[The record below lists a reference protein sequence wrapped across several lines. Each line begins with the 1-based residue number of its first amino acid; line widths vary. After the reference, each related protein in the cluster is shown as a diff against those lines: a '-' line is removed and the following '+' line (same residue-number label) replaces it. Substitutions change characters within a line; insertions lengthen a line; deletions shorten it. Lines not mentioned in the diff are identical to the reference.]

1 MPSSI
6 RFALRALFK
15 SPSFTATALTTL
27 ALSLGANLTIFA
39 VVDAVL
45 LRPLPFPDADR
56 LVTIFNTY
64 PQAGVE
70 RDGAS
75 LTNYYERRG
84 QLAAFSSLAEIRFE
98 SAIVGEPGSTDR
110 VDAARV
116 TPEFFSTLGVAPL
129 LGRTFHEN
137 ETSYGTDA
145 VVILADAYWRQ
156 HFHADPAILSRSLRV
171 NGASHKIVGVLPPDF
186 RYLSSSARLFIPLSS
201 DPASR
206 GPAGRHSGNAITMI
220 GQLAPGVSLLEAQS
234 QIDAHNAALAASYPQ
249 AKMIAEAGFRSI
261 VTSLHADHVASIR
274 NILLLLQGGVFLLL
288 LLGGVN
294 LVNLLLIRASNRVRD
309 FAIRQSM
316 GATVW
321 HVLREVMTETLLL
334 AIVGG
339 IGGLLLA
346 AFGIDLVR
354 LLGADRL
361 PLGAQIAFDARLG
374 AVALAGSVALGIMI
388 ALPIAGFNLRTH
400 PADMLRS
407 CPRTTTGHRSTR
419 RLQHV
424 FVVTQL
430 ALAFILL
437 TGACLL
443 RLSLERAQAV
453 SPGFRADHVL
463 AGRLSLPWQNYHGD
477 ALAPFAEQL
486 VAEIARH
493 PGISAAG
500 LATTLPLNAQSGLS
514 AVTVKGH
521 AVAPGQS
528 VRGHYSYGV
537 TGDYFAALGIP
548 LRRGRFLD
556 AADSRRAER
565 SCVVDEAFARRYW
578 PDADALGQRIFIGSH
593 ERSDAE
599 AFTVV
604 GVVGT
609 VKQSQ
614 LTEADALGTAY
625 FPLGHRPDLD
635 LFVVARAT
643 LPPATLGRTL
653 QASVRRLD
661 PELVLSDL
669 QAMDERI
676 GNTLVTRRASALLT
690 AIFAGI
696 ALLLAAI
703 GTYGVLSFAVTQRHR
718 EIGIR
723 VALGAQ
729 KNQVISLILS
739 QGMKLVLLGLVAGL
753 GLAAALSRFIRS
765 LLYQVEP
772 LDPLVFAAVP
782 VLFVLVALV
791 ACLVPSLRASRVD
804 PLVALRT
811 D

>member
-1 MPSSI
+1 MPSSL

-27 ALSLGANLTIFA
+27 ALCLGANLTIFA

-45 LRPLPFPDADR
+45 LRPLPFPDPDR

-84 QLAAFSSLAEIRFE
+84 QLAAFSDLAEIRFE

-116 TPEFFSTLGVAPL
+116 TPEFFRTLGVAPL
-129 LGRTFHEN
+129 LGRTFHEI
-137 ETSYGTDA
+137 ETTYGSDA
-145 VVILADAYWRQ
+145 VVILTDAYWRR
-156 HFHADPAILSRSLRV
+156 HFHADPAILSRPLRI
-171 NGASHKIVGVLPPDF
+171 NGASHRIVGVLPPDF
-186 RYLSSSARLFIPLSS
+186 RFLSSTARLFIPLSS

-220 GQLAPGVSLLEAQS
+220 GRLAPGVSLPEAQS

-261 VTSLHADHVASIR
+261 VTSLHADHVAGIR

-294 LVNLLLIRASNRVRD
+294 LVNLLLIRASNRLRD
-309 FAIRQSM
+309 FAIRQSL
-316 GATVW
+316 GATAG
-321 HVLREVMTETLLL
+321 HVLREVMAETLLL
-334 AIVGG
+334 ATVGG

-361 PLGAQIAFDARLG
+361 PLGAQIAFAARLG
-374 AVALAGSVALGIMI
+374 AVALAGSVALGIII
-388 ALPIAGFNLRTH
+388 ALPIAWFNLRAH
-400 PADMLRS
+400 PADTLRS
-407 CPRTTTGHRSTR
+407 CSRATTGHRSTR
-419 RLQHV
+419 RLQHA

-437 TGACLL
+437 AGACLL

-453 SPGFRADHVL
+453 SPGFRAGHVL
-463 AGRLSLPWQNYHGD
+463 AGRLSLPWQSYHGD
-477 ALAPFAEQL
+477 ALVPFAERL

-493 PGISAAG
+493 PGVSAAG

-556 AADSRRAER
+556 AADSRRAAL

-578 PDADALGQRIFIGSH
+578 PDADALGQRIFIGSR

-609 VKQSQ
+609 VKQTQ
-614 LTEADALGTAY
+614 LTEADAPGTAY

-635 LFVVARAT
+635 LFVVVRAT
-643 LPPATLGRTL
+643 LPPAAVGSTL

-669 QAMDERI
+669 QSMDERI
-676 GNTLVTRRASALLT
+676 GDTLVTRRSPALLT

-696 ALLLAAI
+696 ALLLAVI
-703 GTYGVLSFAVTQRHR
+703 GTYGVLSFAVAQRHR

-723 VALGAQ
+723 LALGAPGQ
-729 KNQVISLILS
+729 RVLT
-739 QGMKLVLLGLVAGL
+739 LVLRDGLRVALAGLAVGLLAALASGRLVASFLFGVSPYDPIVYVAVAGL
-753 GLAAALSRFIRS
+753 LFTAAII
-765 LLYQVEP
+765 
-772 LDPLVFAAVP
+772 
-782 VLFVLVALV
+782 
-791 ACLVPSLRASRVD
+791 ACLLPARRATKVDPMMVLRAE
-804 PLVALRT
+804 
-811 D
+811 

>member
-1 MPSSI
+1 MFSSL

-27 ALSLGANLTIFA
+27 ALCLGANLTIFA

-45 LRPLPFPDADR
+45 LRPLPFPDPDR

-84 QLAAFSSLAEIRFE
+84 QLAAFSDLAEIRFE

-116 TPEFFSTLGVAPL
+116 TPEFFRTLGVAPL
-129 LGRTFHEN
+129 LGRTFHEI
-137 ETSYGTDA
+137 ETTYGSDA
-145 VVILADAYWRQ
+145 VVILTDAYWRR
-156 HFHADPAILSRSLRV
+156 HFHADPAILSRPLRI
-171 NGASHKIVGVLPPDF
+171 NGASHRIVGVLPPDF
-186 RYLSSSARLFIPLSS
+186 RFLSSTARLFIPLSS

-220 GQLAPGVSLLEAQS
+220 GRLAPGVSLPEAQS

-261 VTSLHADHVASIR
+261 VTSLHADHVAGIR

-294 LVNLLLIRASNRVRD
+294 LVNLLLIRASNRLRD
-309 FAIRQSM
+309 FAIRQSL
-316 GATVW
+316 GATAG
-321 HVLREVMTETLLL
+321 HVLREVMAETLLL
-334 AIVGG
+334 ATVGG

-361 PLGAQIAFDARLG
+361 PLGAQIAFAARLG
-374 AVALAGSVALGIMI
+374 AVALAGSVALGIII
-388 ALPIAGFNLRTH
+388 ALPIAWFNLRAH
-400 PADMLRS
+400 PADTLRS
-407 CPRTTTGHRSTR
+407 CSRATTGHRSTR
-419 RLQHV
+419 RLQHA

-437 TGACLL
+437 AGACLL
-443 RLSLERAQAV
+443 RLSLQRAQAV
-453 SPGFRADHVL
+453 SPGFGADHVL
-463 AGRLSLPWQNYHGD
+463 AGRLSLPWQGYHGD
-477 ALAPFAEQL
+477 ALVPFAERL
-486 VAEIARH
+486 VAEIAHH
-493 PGISAAG
+493 PGVSAAG

-528 VRGHYSYGV
+528 VRGHYSYGR
-537 TGDYFAALGIP
+537 AAL
-548 LRRGRFLD
+548 
-556 AADSRRAER
+556 

-578 PDADALGQRIFIGSH
+578 PDADALGQRIFIGSR

-609 VKQSQ
+609 VKQTQ
-614 LTEADALGTAY
+614 LTEADAPGTAY

-635 LFVVARAT
+635 LFVVVRAT
-643 LPPATLGRTL
+643 LPPAAVGSTL

-669 QAMDERI
+669 QSMDERI
-676 GNTLVTRRASALLT
+676 GDTLVTRRSPALLT

-696 ALLLAAI
+696 ALLLAVI
-703 GTYGVLSFAVTQRHR
+703 GTYGVLSFAVAQRHR

-723 VALGAQ
+723 LALGAPGQ
-729 KNQVISLILS
+729 RVLT
-739 QGMKLVLLGLVAGL
+739 LVLRDGLRVALAGLAVGLLAALASGRLVASFLFGVSPYDPIVYVAVAGL
-753 GLAAALSRFIRS
+753 LFAAAIT
-765 LLYQVEP
+765 
-772 LDPLVFAAVP
+772 
-782 VLFVLVALV
+782 
-791 ACLVPSLRASRVD
+791 ACLLPARRATKVDPMVVLRAE
-804 PLVALRT
+804 
-811 D
+811 